1 MARWIEGHEGD
12 RLTTVRS
19 AALLEVHLAH
29 GSVNALDARTYRE
42 IHDVFMEVDSTP
54 SVGVV
59 LLRGR
64 NDCFSAGQDIEDA
77 PQIQDDPAGYL
88 LAAAESL
95 AAVTRSSALVVAG
108 VRRFAV
114 GAGLIL
120 ATSADLLVVD
130 SSARLFLPELQHGV
144 AAGVAHVS
152 WWLGEPAAQRA
163 LATGRRIDPL
173 NFAQAGAEV
182 VQSHLVEAS
191 TRELVDALVRQSAS
205 YARMTKAASMAAR
218 HNLAERYLDE
228 IRTTIAAG
236 LANFTPAPQSE
247 PPHRV

>member
-1 MARWIEGHEGD
+1 MAQWIEGHEGD

-29 GSVNALDARTYRE
+29 GSINALDARTYRE
-42 IHDVFMEVDSTP
+42 IHEVFMEVDSTP

-64 NDCFSAGQDIEDA
+64 NDCFSAGQDIADA
-77 PQIQDDPAGYL
+77 PRIQDDPACYL

-95 AAVTRSSALVVAG
+95 AAVTRSSALVIAA

-130 SSARLFLPELQHGV
+130 ESARLFLPELQYGV

-152 WWLGEPAAQRA
+152 WWLGEPVAQRA
-163 LATGRRIDPL
+163 LITGKPIHPRD
-173 NFAQAGAEV
+173 FARAGAEV
-182 VQSHLVEAS
+182 VPSGQVEESTRALVEA
-191 TRELVDALVRQSAS
+191 LARQGAS
-205 YARMTKAASMAAR
+205 HARMAKAASMVAR
-218 HNLAERYLDE
+218 HELAERYMDE
-228 IRTTIAAG
+228 IRTTIAGG
-236 LANFTPAPQSE
+236 LADFSPAPRSG
-247 PPHRV
+247 PPHRA